1 MARIGVEDAMT
12 DVKETL
18 AEMGHDVVDLQSEDD
33 TAYCDCCVI
42 TGQDKDVMGMST
54 TSIAGSVIN
63 ASGYSAQEVCDM
75 VQDKLNE
82 QQ

>member
-1 MARIGVEDAMT
+1 MARIGVEGTLT
-12 DVKETL
+12 DVKEAL

-42 TGQDKDVMGMST
+42 SGQDKDVMGMST
-54 TSIAGSVIN
+54 ASIAGSVIN
-63 ASGYSAQEVCDM
+63 AEGYNAQEVCQM
-75 VQDKLNE
+75 VNDRLNE